1 MANVRID
8 QNGLPKGPCYESTA
22 PAQHRSGVAAVDSS
36 DPADTSGAVECSGFQ
51 HCRFDITIT
60 GTGFQSLDVQV
71 IFWNSRQSKWFGGA
85 SRQFT
90 AVGQH
95 ALAVPDARGSIIF
108 LKVTAFSGTS
118 FSLSA
123 DYVLS

>member
-8 QNGLPKGPCYESTA
+8 QNGIPKGPVYETTE
-22 PAQHRSGVAAVDSS
+22 PILHRSGVTAVDAA
-36 DPADTSGAVECSGFQ
+36 DPEDTSGAIDCSGYEY
-51 HCRFDITIT
+51 CRLDINVDGVDFT
-60 GTGFQSLDVQV
+60 SLTVQV
-71 IFWNSRQSKWFGGA
+71 IFWNSRQSIWFGGA

-90 AVGQH
+90 ETGRY

-108 LKVTAFSGTS
+108 LKVTQFSGTS

-123 DYVLS
+123 DYVLC